1 MKRAWAVLLAAVLG
15 ACSGDVER
23 PGPTGPAGPKLD
35 TRVVRVLS
43 PRPGEVLSVD
53 AVVREP
59 GLVVV
64 ADVSRLAGGGGV
76 RFSGGPRLEARVGG
90 VVGPRRGEGLSVDAG
105 VREPGRGVV
114 AEVSRLAGGGAVRF
128 SVATDLGSTP
138 FFERDVIREPGRLTA
153 NTRVPV
159 DVSV

>member
-1 MKRAWAVLLAAVLG
+1 MKRAWAVLLATVLG

-64 ADVSRLAGGGGV
+64 ADVSRLA
-76 RFSGGPRLEARVGG
+76 E
-90 VVGPRRGEGLSVDAG
+90 
-105 VREPGRGVV
+105 
-114 AEVSRLAGGGAVRF
+114 GGAVRF

-159 DVSV
+159 DVSVLEHASSLRIVATALGPGGETLGKDAATVVLR

>member
-64 ADVSRLAGGGGV
+64 ADVSRLAEGGAGVCRWMRSGESRGGGWWRMCRGW
-76 RFSGGPRLEARVGG
+76 RRAGRSGSRW
-90 VVGPRRGEGLSVDAG
+90 RRTL
-105 VREPGRGVV
+105 GRRRSSSG
-114 AEVSRLAGGGAVRF
+114 
-128 SVATDLGSTP
+128 T
-138 FFERDVIREPGRLTA
+138 
-153 NTRVPV
+153 
-159 DVSV
+159 